1 MMYTAFIV
9 GTAGSGKSF
18 LTSTLAEYLKLNE
31 INVATLNMDPG
42 VLRLPYAPDIDV
54 RDYID
59 INEIMNEFELG
70 PNGGLVA
77 AVDLITSQSEGLL
90 EEINEGSPDI
100 LLIDTPGQ
108 MELFAF
114 RPTGVIAAKEI
125 GGERCVL
132 VNLMDANLCRTPYGL
147 LTSLMLSLNV
157 QMRFFYPQLN
167 IISKCDLI
175 ENEQLENI
183 QDWIEEPFSFE
194 NAINSQVAGERREM
208 AIKLFHI
215 IDEVHMLTETFPIS
229 AKENMNI
236 DILYGKLQFIWQGG
250 EDFQVD
256 DRVIR

>member
-1 MMYTAFIV
+1 MYTAFIV

-18 LTSTLAEYLKLNE
+18 LTSTLTEYLKLNE
-31 INVATLNMDPG
+31 INVNTLNMDPG

-54 RDYID
+54 RAYID

-77 AVDLITSQSEGLL
+77 AVDLITSQLEGIL
-90 EEINEGSPDI
+90 EEISDGSPDI

-114 RPTGVIAAKEI
+114 RSTGIIFANQISGDRK
-125 GGERCVL
+125 VL
-132 VNLMDANLCRTPYGL
+132 VNLMDANLSRTPYGL

-167 IISKCDLI
+167 IISKSDLI
-175 ENEQLENI
+175 ENEQLEEV
-183 QDWIEEPFSFE
+183 QDWIEDPFKFE
-194 NAINSQVAGERREM
+194 DAINTYVTGERREM
-208 AIKLFHI
+208 ATKMLKLV
-215 IDEVHMLTETFPIS
+215 EEMQMLPETFPVS
-229 AKENMNI
+229 AKTNINI
-236 DILYGKLQFIWQGG
+236 DILYGKMQFVWQGG

>member
-1 MMYTAFIV
+1 MYTAFIV

-18 LTSTLAEYLKLNE
+18 LTATLTDYLRLNE
-31 INVATLNMDPG
+31 INVNTLNMDPG

-54 RDYID
+54 REYID
-59 INEIMNEFELG
+59 INELMNEYELG

-77 AVDLITSQSEGLL
+77 AVDLIVSQAEGIL

-114 RPTGVIAAKEI
+114 RPTGVIAAQQF
-125 GGERCVL
+125 GGKRCVI
-132 VNLMDANLCRTPYGL
+132 VNLMDANLSRTPYGL

-167 IISKCDLI
+167 IVSKSDLI
-175 ENEQLENI
+175 ENEQLEEL
-183 QDWIEEPFSFE
+183 QDWIEESHKFE
-194 NAINSQVAGERREM
+194 DAINTHVIGERREM
-208 AIKLFHI
+208 AIK
-215 IDEVHMLTETFPIS
+215 MLHLIEEMQMLSETFPVS
-229 AKENMNI
+229 AKTNLNV
-236 DILYGKLQFIWQGG
+236 DTLYGKLQFIWQGG
-250 EDFQVD
+250 EDFQVE

>member
-1 MMYTAFIV
+1 MYTAFIV

-18 LTSTLAEYLKLNE
+18 LTSTLVDYLKLNE
-31 INVATLNMDPG
+31 INVNTLNMDPG

-54 RDYID
+54 RAYID

-77 AVDLITSQSEGLL
+77 AVDLITSQSQGIL
-90 EEINEGSPDI
+90 EEISDGSPDI
-100 LLIDTPGQ
+100 LLVDTPGQ

-114 RPTGVIAAKEI
+114 RSTGIIFANQIPGIRK
-125 GGERCVL
+125 VL
-132 VNLMDANLCRTPYGL
+132 VNLMDANLSRTPYGL

-167 IISKCDLI
+167 IISKSDLI
-175 ENEQLENI
+175 ENEQLEEVL
-183 QDWIEEPFSFE
+183 DWIEDSFKFE
-194 NAINSQVAGERREM
+194 DGINNNVTGERREM
-208 AIKLFHI
+208 ATK
-215 IDEVHMLTETFPIS
+215 MLQLVEEMQMLPETFPVS
-229 AKENMNI
+229 AKTNVNI
-236 DILYGKLQFIWQGG
+236 DTLYGKMQFVWQGG